1 MIINMFLFI
10 GGALHTAFL
19 WLAASWLPQ
28 ILIPTTC
35 ECCLYGKGNFAN
47 IIQVEDLEAGRL
59 SWTTR
64 GRSKEMV
71 RDFIGGK
78 GGRRVRERSEDRRR
92 DWVMQLLIG
101 VTSNGYRWP
110 LGIGGQKAK
119 PPLLAPRDCSPSNIL
134 ILAQQKPIGVT
145 SLCVLL

>member
-1 MIINMFLFI
+1 MFPEVGRIMAPRI
-10 GGALHTAFL
+10 GVHVL
-19 WLAASWLPQ
+19 LPRTWDS
-28 ILIPTTC
+28 IT
-35 ECCLYGKGNFAN
+35 LYGKENFAN

-71 RDFIGGK
+71 RVLIGEK
-78 GGRRVRERSEDRRR
+78 GGRRVRERSEDGRR

-101 VTSNGYRWP
+101 VTSKGYRWP
-110 LGIGGQKAK
+110 LGIEGQKAK
-119 PPLLAPRDCSPSNIL
+119 PPLLALRDCSPSNIL
-134 ILAQQKPIGVT
+134 ILAQQKPIGVM